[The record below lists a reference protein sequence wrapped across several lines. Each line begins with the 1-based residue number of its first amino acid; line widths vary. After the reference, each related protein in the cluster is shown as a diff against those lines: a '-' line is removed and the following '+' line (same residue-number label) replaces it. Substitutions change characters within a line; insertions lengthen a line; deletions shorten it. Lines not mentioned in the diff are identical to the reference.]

1 MRRSPMRDTP
11 PEIEAKMQEMF
22 EAKTPDERLAMSY
35 SMHATSK
42 WFIIRAIQEEN
53 PHISEGALRREV
65 FLRFYGNDY
74 TPEEREKI
82 AQHLERSATQSLS

>member
-1 MRRSPMRDTP
+1 MIHLQKSKQKCR
-11 PEIEAKMQEMF
+11 KMF

-42 WFIIRAIQEEN
+42 WLIIRAILEEN
-53 PHISEGALRREV
+53 HHISEGALRREV
-65 FLRFYGNDY
+65 FLRFYGSDY

-82 AQHLERSATQSLS
+82 AQHLERSAIQSLI